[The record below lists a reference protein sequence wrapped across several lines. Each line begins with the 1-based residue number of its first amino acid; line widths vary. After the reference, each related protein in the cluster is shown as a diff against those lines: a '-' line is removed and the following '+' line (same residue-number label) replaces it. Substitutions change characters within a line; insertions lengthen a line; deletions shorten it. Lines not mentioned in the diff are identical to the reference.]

1 MALEKRV
8 GKRKTLT
15 IDRSTADI
23 IKEIA
28 NRRGLTISTYM
39 RKLIDRVLKLE
50 ELGVFAPAALDD
62 LYVLYTL
69 SQFRFV
75 PIPIDFVDRGID
87 PARARALG
95 TRIGTVLKELGADVE
110 TVVEVLCKLY
120 GVAISSGDKLII
132 VPTVENVRSLAE
144 LVKGIATGGGL
155 EIEES
160 GGVFAIRIRKG
171 IEKQV
176 V

>member
-8 GKRKTLT
+8 PKRKTLT
-15 IDRSTADI
+15 IDRSTADV

-28 NRRGLTISTYM
+28 TRHGLTISTYM
-39 RKLIDRVLKLE
+39 RKLIDRVLRLE

-75 PIPIDFVDRGID
+75 PIPIDFLDRGID
-87 PARARALG
+87 PARARSLG
-95 TRIGTVLKELGADVE
+95 MRIGAVLKELGADVE
-110 TVVEVLCKLY
+110 MVVEVLCKLY

-132 VPTVENVRSLAE
+132 VPTAENLKPLAE
-144 LVKGIATGGGL
+144 MVKGVAAGGGL
-155 EIEES
+155 EVEES

-171 IEKQV
+171 VEKQV